1 MNDDAVAQPSSG
13 SRRGEWS
20 VSSGVARIRSGS
32 RLQGPE
38 TMHAQHAL
46 ARRLSRLQHSGRQ
59 NDAAGAAPPDLGIA
73 GLEHD
78 AAPVRPAVR
87 RRLGHEK
94 VARNGDPFAIDQE
107 TDDLAT
113 ILLRL
118 DEFFRRSTVILAA
131 AGNTDPIFKQA
142 IVHTPFVDVGV
153 DPGCCRQQQH
163 KGCNARSKHD
173 DPYRRGPAPK
183 SAARGSVA
191 ITGATR
197 RPNWPSFA
205 AVRAWARQRCPP
217 LPVGWVL
224 TCRAVRRAP
233 VARSQ
238 PWPAPW
244 RAEQ

>member
-46 ARRLSRLQHSGRQ
+46 ARRLSSLQHSGRQ

-78 AAPVRPAVR
+78 TAPVRPAVS

-94 VARNGDPFAIDQE
+94 VARHGDPFAIDQE

-113 ILLRL
+113 VFLGL
-118 DEFFRRSTVILAA
+118 DEFFRGSTVILAA

-142 IVHTPFVDVGV
+142 IVHAPFVDVGV
-153 DPGCCRQQQH
+153 HAGCYRQQQR
-163 KGCNARSKHD
+163 KACNAQRRHG

-183 SAARGSVA
+183 SAARGTVA
-191 ITGATR
+191 ATGATR
-197 RPNWPSFA
+197 RPNWPSFG
-205 AVRAWARQRCPP
+205 AVRTWARPQQRPP
-217 LPVGWVL
+217 LPVGWVPW
-224 TCRAVRRAP
+224 CRAARQAP
-233 VARSQ
+233 
-238 PWPAPW
+238 
-244 RAEQ
+244 